1 MSTPLAN
8 KRNIAILAHVNAG
21 KTTLSERL
29 LYFGSAI
36 PVTGEVDEGL
46 ATMDYLDEEK
56 RRGITIEAGVASY
69 EWKGVRTTFLDTPGH
84 VDFGAEVD
92 FAMRAVEGAV
102 LVVSGVSGVESQTLA
117 AWEKT
122 RKAGAAPL
130 VFVNKMD
137 APGADFARAL
147 EQMRV
152 LFKTTPVVLCFPVLR
167 DGKIEAVV
175 DVPHETA
182 LFRQAGNPRALSPGE
197 IPEYCHEE
205 YIRHRQALIEF
216 ASRHDDRVLRAWV
229 EGRPVEPSELLDGVR
244 AGLVAGA
251 GVPVCAGSALQ
262 GAGVR
267 QLLNAIN
274 RMLPPPV
281 VPADAEGAEDS
292 IGFVIKARWHPSIG
306 KFFLA
311 KIHSGRAARAL
322 EGAAYYRVFAEA
334 LEETDEPEDGDIVA
348 VRIDRPLA
356 AGANLGRGGAN
367 AGAGYRPL
375 LQARLEPEDAS
386 SYARVD
392 AVLRAVAETDPSIQV
407 ETDAATGGW
416 IARTVGEL
424 QLDVFLRRLRGEHGC
439 ALRAGAPSVRLLE
452 RPRAGLRRACEGS
465 AHAFGAE
472 ASVTLIAESIE
483 KQDENHIEIPQGLAP
498 IEEEVLRDCFRAFCV
513 QGVLGRGEV
522 AGLRVAVTGVGGSL
536 RPIPAPLLAKTFTD
550 TLAQGLKNT
559 DFAVF
564 EPIMNLE
571 IIVPEEFCGA
581 VLADL
586 AARGGAIRK
595 IDADGHN
602 SIIFLEIP
610 LEKVFGYA
618 TLLRSLS
625 KGLGVY
631 VLTYEKHGPRKEL
644 KNKG

>member
-1 MSTPLAN
+1 MPAPLAN

-69 EWKGVRTTFLDTPGH
+69 EWKGVRVTFVDTPGH

-92 FAMRAVEGAV
+92 FALRAVEGAV

-117 AWEKT
+117 AWEKV
-122 RKAGAAPL
+122 RKANVAPL

-137 APGADFARAL
+137 VAGADFARAL

-152 LFKTTPVVLCFPVLR
+152 LFKTTPVVLSFPVVR
-167 DGKIEAVV
+167 AGEIEAVI

-182 LFRQAGNPRALSPGE
+182 LFRQPGNPRALSPGE
-197 IPEYCHEE
+197 IPEYCHDE
-205 YIRHRQALIEF
+205 YIKYRQALIEF

-229 EGRPVEPSELLDGVR
+229 EGAPVEPSALLDGVR
-244 AGLVAGA
+244 AGLSAGA
-251 GVPVCAGSALQ
+251 GVPVCAGSALRN
-262 GAGVR
+262 AGVR

-274 RMLPPPV
+274 RMLPPPE
-281 VPADAEGAEDS
+281 VPAGSERSVGY
-292 IGFVIKARWHPSIG
+292 VIKARWHPGLG

-322 EGAAYYRVFAEA
+322 EDARFYRVFAEA
-334 LEETDEPEDGDIVA
+334 LEETGAPEDGDIVA
-348 VRIDRPLA
+348 VRTGRPLA
-356 AGANLGRGGAN
+356 AGANLGLGATV

-375 LQARLEPEDAS
+375 LEARLEPEDAAT
-386 SYARVD
+386 YERAD
-392 AVLRAVAETDPSIQV
+392 AILRAVAETDPSIHV
-407 ETDAATGGW
+407 EPDPATGGW

-424 QLDVFLRRLRGEHGC
+424 QLDVFLRRLRVEHGC

-452 RPRAGLRRACEGS
+452 RPRTGLRRACEG
-465 AHAFGAE
+465 AARAFGAE
-472 ASVTLIAESIE
+472 AAIAFTAEAIE
-483 KQDENHIEIPQGLAP
+483 NQDENQIEISGGLSSG
-498 IEEEVLRDCFRAFCV
+498 EEEILRDCFRAFCA
-513 QGVLGRGEV
+513 QGVLGRGEI
-522 AGLRVAVTGVGGSL
+522 AGLRVGITAVAGGK
-536 RPIPAPLLAKTFTD
+536 RPIPAPLLAKTFSD
-550 TLAQGLKNT
+550 ALRQNLKNG
-559 DFAVF
+559 DFEVF
-564 EPIMNLE
+564 EPLMNLE
-571 IIVPEEFCGA
+571 IIVPEEFCGG

-586 AARGGAIRK
+586 AARGGQIRK

-625 KGLGVY
+625 KGLGVF
-631 VLTYEKHGPRKEL
+631 VLTYEKHGPKKEL